1 MRLVQRVSDWENTS
15 LMQTYQVRT
24 GRRRLALI
32 QAATPQHA
40 LYDYARSMGCKD
52 DEVMKLSPDAVS
64 WRGAV
69 YKAVPVP
76 DPPANTRSPK

>member
-1 MRLVQRVSDWENTS
+1 
-15 LMQTYQVRT
+15 MQTYQVRT
-24 GRRRLALI
+24 GRRRLALV

-69 YKAVPVP
+69 YKATTVP
-76 DPPANTRSPK
+76 DSSSDARRPRTR